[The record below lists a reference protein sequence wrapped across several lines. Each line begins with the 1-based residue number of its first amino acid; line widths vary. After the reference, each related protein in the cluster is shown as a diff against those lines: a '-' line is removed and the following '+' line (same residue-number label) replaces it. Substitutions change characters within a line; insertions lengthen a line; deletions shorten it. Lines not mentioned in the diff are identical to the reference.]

1 MTALDTRPQQVITE
15 FVSIRNAG
23 WICELHVRDT
33 NCCSKEFCVCMC
45 MCTCMLGIRSCCKAR
60 MWDQSEKKNAHKFQ
74 PVMTHELNY
83 TNSSLS
89 KTAPSHF
96 TIAIST
102 LTLQYRDAPVFT
114 QINKC
119 TYSTLAHEY

>member
-1 MTALDTRPQQVITE
+1 MQAGSVNCTFEIPTVAARN
-15 FVSIRNAG
+15 FV
-23 WICELHVRDT
+23 
-33 NCCSKEFCVCMC
+33 CVCVC
-45 MCTCMLGIRSCCKAR
+45 VHVCWELGHAVRQGCGTDLK
-60 MWDQSEKKNAHKFQ
+60 KKNAHKFQ